1 MRSTY
6 HHIVKTLT
14 LSLRDA
20 IKVFR
25 ERDVTS
31 FSLCLKVFPVVV
43 FSRVDYRRQGQ
54 RQEDQV
60 ESVSRN
66 EERDNGG
73 YFFSHYNLSSGSYQS
88 HLMSEDV

>member
-66 EERDNGG
+66 EERDNGDLG
-73 YFFSHYNLSSGSYQS
+73 NDAGGEIVRNGRF
-88 HLMSEDV
+88 